1 MSIRSYGGEVQKLVP
16 DVVATPDPEP
26 YEEADAKELTAS
38 IRMVPSKRG
47 EKVHVPLC
55 ESSKTDLHRA
65 VDNSDPELLEQ
76 LLATKTI
83 DINAQSWDL
92 STALLI
98 SVRASKGGAELGT
111 REPLRIA
118 CCKLLIEAGANLDV
132 KGQWG
137 QTALAVA
144 SMSGYPAVECCEMLV
159 NAGADIMMLDDF
171 GCTAVHC
178 AAMGGHELQL
188 KELLKHPDAQKAVV
202 HVDNEGMTALG
213 RAEQLLK
220 RDAHTHLVPSYCRVK
235 QMCVPGWKPAP
246 ASDSEY
252 NSE

>member
-98 SVRASKGGAELGT
+98 SVIML
-111 REPLRIA
+111 P
-118 CCKLLIEAGANLDV
+118 V
-132 KGQWG
+132 YWG
-137 QTALAVA
+137 WC
-144 SMSGYPAVECCEMLV
+144 GFEGWE
-159 NAGADIMMLDDF
+159 
-171 GCTAVHC
+171 
-178 AAMGGHELQL
+178 E
-188 KELLKHPDAQKAVV
+188 DA
-202 HVDNEGMTALG
+202 TPT
-213 RAEQLLK
+213 
-220 RDAHTHLVPSYCRVK
+220 DAF
-235 QMCVPGWKPAP
+235 
-246 ASDSEY
+246 
-252 NSE
+252 